1 MNLSGE
7 KKNGKAP
14 AWGVGNVQ
22 GDSLVYFYDA
32 CKNSPIPWPK
42 TAPVLWKFSLKKK
55 GCLFAKK
62 NTRCLGP
69 ESSIHEIA
77 SRKNKF
83 LNGLPLKDSSFHSL
97 VTTPNGNGITLLK
110 NSQHL
115 CFFFPDLKGTKS
127 VDETRPRPYPQRN
140 PGLEKSFSLQDT
152 HWISRILPSNLAN
165 NPDPWFWR

>member
-1 MNLSGE
+1 MKLSGE
-7 KKNGKAP
+7 KKTKPVKHLPEVWALFSGGFPCLLLWCLQK
-14 AWGVGNVQ
+14 Q
-22 GDSLVYFYDA
+22 SDTMTQ
-32 CKNSPIPWPK
+32 NS
-42 TAPVLWKFSLKKK
+42 
-55 GCLFAKK
+55 CLFAKK

-115 CFFFPDLKGTKS
+115 CLFFPDLKGTKS